1 MTFLT
6 TLIDFVLHI
15 DQHMIAIVNTF
26 GGWTYGILFLI
37 VLVETGAVI
46 LPFLPGDSL
55 LFAAAALAANPEYH
69 LSILVFI
76 VIFLA
81 AAIGGDSLNF
91 FIGRHLG
98 VALTKNRFFS
108 RVFSQQKLNEA
119 HGFFDKHGAMAIFLA
134 RFMPIIRTLAPFV
147 AATSNYEYKSF
158 IKYNVAAAVCW
169 VGLCCA
175 GGFFFGNI
183 GFVKDHFSLVVI
195 GIIIV
200 SMIPAFVAGRQRE
213 KNSAQQSAL
222 LLGRLKP

>member
-158 IKYNVAAAVCW
+158 IKYNVAAAICW
-169 VGLCCA
+169 VGLCSA
-175 GGFFFGNI
+175 GGFFLREHRFCQRSFLTGRHRNYHR
-183 GFVKDHFSLVVI
+183 FHDSSLR
-195 GIIIV
+195 GL
-200 SMIPAFVAGRQRE
+200 S
-213 KNSAQQSAL
+213 
-222 LLGRLKP
+222 